1 MTSQELYDHAV
12 SLLARRDYASGELA
26 RTLSKMTENR
36 ENIDKALSRLVEC
49 GYLDDNRLITH
60 MIDKHVR
67 KKHGPARIK
76 QEIRQKGFSPELVE
90 QMLEKMDVDWYAM
103 ARELKV
109 SKFGDAVASE
119 AKEKN
124 KQIRYL
130 QYKGFSM
137 DMIFEALRGFEV
149 QRNGNVL

>member
-12 SLLARRDYASGELA
+12 SLLAKRDYASGELA

-36 ENIDKALSRLVEC
+36 EKIDKALSRLVEC

-90 QMLEKMDVDWYAM
+90 QMLEKVDVDWYAM

-137 DMIFEALRGFEV
+137 DMIFEALS
-149 QRNGNVL
+149 

>member
-1 MTSQELYDHAV
+1 MTSQELYDHAG
-12 SLLARRDYASGELA
+12 SLLARREYASGELA

-36 ENIDKALSRLVEC
+36 EKIDKALSRLVEC

-90 QMLEKMDVDWYAM
+90 QMLEKVDVDWYAM

-137 DMIFEALRGFEV
+137 DMIFEALS
-149 QRNGNVL
+149 

>member
-36 ENIDKALSRLVEC
+36 EKIDKALSRLVEC

-67 KKHGPARIK
+67 KKTWPGQNQTGDQAKRFFSGVGRADAGESGCGLVCHG
-76 QEIRQKGFSPELVE
+76 KGTES
-90 QMLEKMDVDWYAM
+90 Q
-103 ARELKV
+103 
-109 SKFGDAVASE
+109 
-119 AKEKN
+119 
-124 KQIRYL
+124 
-130 QYKGFSM
+130 
-137 DMIFEALRGFEV
+137 
-149 QRNGNVL
+149 

>member
-12 SLLARRDYASGELA
+12 SLLVRRDYASSELI
-26 RTLSKMTENR
+26 RVLSKVTENR
-36 ENIDKALSRLVEC
+36 EDIDKALSRLIEC
-49 GYLDDNRLITH
+49 GYLDDHRLINH
-60 MIDKHVR
+60 LIDKQIR

-76 QEIRQKGFSPELVE
+76 QEIRQKGFSQELVE
-90 QMLEKMDVDWYAM
+90 QILEKVDVDWYAM
-103 ARELKV
+103 AKELKV
-109 SKFGDAVASE
+109 SKFGDVVVSE

-137 DMIFEALRGFEV
+137 DMIFEALS
-149 QRNGNVL
+149 

>member
-1 MTSQELYDHAV
+1 MTPQELYDHAV

-36 ENIDKALSRLVEC
+36 EKIDKALSRLVEC

-90 QMLEKMDVDWYAM
+90 QMLEKVDVDWYAM

-109 SKFGDAVASE
+109 SKFGDEMPSE

-137 DMIFEALRGFEV
+137 DMIFEALS
-149 QRNGNVL
+149 

>member
-12 SLLARRDYASGELA
+12 SLLARRDYASGDLA

-36 ENIDKALSRLVEC
+36 EKIDKALSRLVEC

-90 QMLEKMDVDWYAM
+90 QMLEKVDVDWYAM

-109 SKFGDAVASE
+109 SKLGDAVASE

-137 DMIFEALRGFEV
+137 DMIFEALS
-149 QRNGNVL
+149 

>member
-36 ENIDKALSRLVEC
+36 EKIDKALSRLVEC

-90 QMLEKMDVDWYAM
+90 QMLEKVDVDWYAM

-119 AKEKN
+119 AKENN

-137 DMIFEALRGFEV
+137 DMIFEALS
-149 QRNGNVL
+149 

>member
-1 MTSQELYDHAV
+1 MTSQELYDLAV

-36 ENIDKALSRLVEC
+36 EKIDKALSRLVEC

-90 QMLEKMDVDWYAM
+90 QMLEKVDVDWYAM

-137 DMIFEALRGFEV
+137 DMIFEALS
-149 QRNGNVL
+149 

>member
-36 ENIDKALSRLVEC
+36 EKIDKALSRLVEC

-90 QMLEKMDVDWYAM
+90 QMLEKVDVDWYAM

-119 AKEKN
+119 KKKKN

-137 DMIFEALRGFEV
+137 DMIFEALS
-149 QRNGNVL
+149 

>member
-36 ENIDKALSRLVEC
+36 EKINKALSRLVEC

-90 QMLEKMDVDWYAM
+90 QMLEKVDVDWYAM

-109 SKFGDAVASE
+109 SKFGEAVASE

-137 DMIFEALRGFEV
+137 DMIFEALS
-149 QRNGNVL
+149 

>member
-12 SLLARRDYASGELA
+12 SLLARRDYASGESA

-36 ENIDKALSRLVEC
+36 EKIDKALSRLVEC

-90 QMLEKMDVDWYAM
+90 QMLEKVDVDWYAM

-137 DMIFEALRGFEV
+137 DMIFEALS
-149 QRNGNVL
+149 

>member
-36 ENIDKALSRLVEC
+36 EKIDKALSRLVEC

-90 QMLEKMDVDWYAM
+90 QMLEKGDVDWYAM

-137 DMIFEALRGFEV
+137 DMIFEALS
-149 QRNGNVL
+149 

>member
-36 ENIDKALSRLVEC
+36 EKIDKALSRLVEC

-90 QMLEKMDVDWYAM
+90 QMLEKVDVDWYAM

-109 SKFGDAVASE
+109 SKFDDAVASE

-137 DMIFEALRGFEV
+137 DMIFEALS
-149 QRNGNVL
+149 

>member
-36 ENIDKALSRLVEC
+36 EKIDKALSRLVEC

-90 QMLEKMDVDWYAM
+90 QMLEKVDVDWYAM

-130 QYKGFSM
+130 QYKGS
-137 DMIFEALRGFEV
+137 EV
-149 QRNGNVL
+149 QPCEKPR

>member
-36 ENIDKALSRLVEC
+36 EKIDKALSRLVEC

-90 QMLEKMDVDWYAM
+90 QMLEKVDVDWYAM

-119 AKEKN
+119 AKEKIEN
-124 KQIRYL
+124 WWRKTEHKRHLPITVFDDFW
-130 QYKGFSM
+130 K
-137 DMIFEALRGFEV
+137 
-149 QRNGNVL
+149 

>member
-36 ENIDKALSRLVEC
+36 EKIDKALSRLVEC

-90 QMLEKMDVDWYAM
+90 QMLEKVDVDWYAM

-109 SKFGDAVASE
+109 SKFGDEVASE

-137 DMIFEALRGFEV
+137 DMIFEALS
-149 QRNGNVL
+149 

>member
-36 ENIDKALSRLVEC
+36 EKIDKALSRLVEC
-49 GYLDDNRLITH
+49 GYLDVNRLITH

-90 QMLEKMDVDWYAM
+90 QMLEKVDVDWYAM

-137 DMIFEALRGFEV
+137 DMIFEALS
-149 QRNGNVL
+149 

>member
-36 ENIDKALSRLVEC
+36 EKIDKALSRLVEC
-49 GYLDDNRLITH
+49 GYLDDNRLITR

-90 QMLEKMDVDWYAM
+90 QMLEKVDVDWYAM

-137 DMIFEALRGFEV
+137 DMIFEALS
-149 QRNGNVL
+149 